1 MSEEQIRIMLLDNTA
16 RNIAIY
22 CVEPHTSAE
31 IVKMIAAPYTPQE
44 RHATLV
50 GQALKNLEL
59 GGAMTFSGGKW
70 KTTAQVIAVLQKYFG
85 GT

>member
-1 MSEEQIRIMLLDNTA
+1 
-16 RNIAIY
+16 
-22 CVEPHTSAE
+22 
-31 IVKMIAAPYTPQE
+31 MIAAPYTPQE